1 MDKNTREQIKKEALK
16 FYEAAHIVLTDTE
29 KENLEVADFGLD
41 DIRTIGLEIVTY
53 VNTKK
58 CCAKEMVLL
67 PGQICPEHR
76 HVPMSDIQ
84 YDGKEETF
92 RCRYG
97 EVYLYVEGE
106 PTPSPAFL
114 PPEKYR
120 PHMTV
125 WHEVKLLPGQ
135 QYTLYPNTK
144 HWFASGK
151 NGAVISEFSTTS
163 YDEYDVFT
171 DPNIVR
177 VEK

>member
-1 MDKNTREQIKKEALK
+1 MDKNIREQIRKEALN
-16 FYEAAHIVLTDTE
+16 FYAAAHITLTDAE
-29 KENLEVADFGLD
+29 KERLEVADFGLN
-41 DIRTIGLEIVTY
+41 DIRTIGLEIITY

-76 HVPMSDIQ
+76 HAPMADIK

-97 EVYLYVEGE
+97 EVFLYVEGD
-106 PTPSPAFL
+106 PTPSPKFA
-114 PPEKYR
+114 PPEKYKAYLAVR
-120 PHMTV
+120 
-125 WHEVKLLPGQ
+125 HEVRLLPGQ
-135 QYTLYPNTK
+135 QYTIYPNTK
-144 HWFASGK
+144 HWFAS
-151 NGAVISEFSTTS
+151 NTGAVISEFSTTS
-163 YDEYDVFT
+163 YDEYDIFT